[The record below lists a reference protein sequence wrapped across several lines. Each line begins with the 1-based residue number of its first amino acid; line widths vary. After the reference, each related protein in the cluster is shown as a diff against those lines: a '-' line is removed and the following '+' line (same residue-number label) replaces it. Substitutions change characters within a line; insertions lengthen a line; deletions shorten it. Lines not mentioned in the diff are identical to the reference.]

1 MKTLFIEAK
10 YTGKISLTN
19 EAVSHIPNRIGL
31 LTTVQFA
38 FQIEDIKSQ
47 LIGKKV
53 IVPKGKQK
61 HYAQVLG
68 CDVSASEAIKDKVDA
83 FLYIGSG
90 EFHPLGIALKTGK
103 TVFCF
108 NPLTS
113 EFSEINQKD
122 VENHK
127 KRKKGALIR
136 LISSKSVGILVST
149 KPGQANLK
157 KAIELKEKLTDKDC
171 YIFAFDTLNIPELEN
186 FNFIDCWIN
195 TACPRIEGRGIIGS
209 DEITF

>member
-108 NPLTS
+108 N
-113 EFSEINQKD
+113 
-122 VENHK
+122 
-127 KRKKGALIR
+127 
-136 LISSKSVGILVST
+136 
-149 KPGQANLK
+149 QANSQ
-157 KAIELKEKLTDKDC
+157 
-171 YIFAFDTLNIPELEN
+171 
-186 FNFIDCWIN
+186 
-195 TACPRIEGRGIIGS
+195 R
-209 DEITF
+209 